1 MQPRILPSRQTVV
14 SVVTAVVATVFAL
27 GLCELALRLWDGIPL
42 QPIDIITH
50 KTTFMTTQ
58 VASEYDS
65 LLGWRR
71 RANLPGPLVT

>member
-1 MQPRILPSRQTVV
+1 MQPGLSRSRQTIA
-14 SVVTAVVATVFAL
+14 SVVTAVVATVLAL

-50 KTTFMTTQ
+50 KATFMTTQ